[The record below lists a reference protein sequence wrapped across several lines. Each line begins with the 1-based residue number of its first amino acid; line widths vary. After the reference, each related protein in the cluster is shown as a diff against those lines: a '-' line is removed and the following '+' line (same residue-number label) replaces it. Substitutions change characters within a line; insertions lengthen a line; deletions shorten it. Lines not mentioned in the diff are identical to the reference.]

1 MYSFYFYYFACGRQ
15 VVNSPLVSF
24 DRGLVVFIL
33 RWFLD
38 PILLSDASGPRG
50 LEVRG
55 HGTGSAFLVDFHDG
69 RSTGHGGHYP
79 TGAHFVRRSHSDRY
93 QTVGNCCRSPGQRSR
108 ISRRYSAV
116 YRLIHFNVW
125 FSFKTTTKNSFF
137 FDSLP
142 SFIFYLLCYNP
153 LVKYFPSAA
162 VSYTIMFECIRVY
175 KIASGWWIIN
185 IILKIQIIPFFARP
199 TRCRSP
205 PPPPPHRPCFIHLT
219 FARAFIIMI

>member
-1 MYSFYFYYFACGRQ
+1 MHFFSLYFFAFCEWKEIFFFFWSTSLISSRIDSFLKIVSMYSFYFYYFACGRQ

-24 DRGLVVFIL
+24 DRGLVVKCLSFFYYL
-33 RWFLD
+33 CWFFD
-38 PILLSDASGPRG
+38 PIILLSDASGPRG

-79 TGAHFVRRSHSDRY
+79 TSAHFVRRSHSDRY

-125 FSFKTTTKNSFF
+125 FSLKTTTKKQFLLWFF
-137 FDSLP
+137 
-142 SFIFYLLCYNP
+142 
-153 LVKYFPSAA
+153 
-162 VSYTIMFECIRVY
+162 T
-175 KIASGWWIIN
+175 
-185 IILKIQIIPFFARP
+185 
-199 TRCRSP
+199 
-205 PPPPPHRPCFIHLT
+205 
-219 FARAFIIMI
+219 